1 MDITALGFYAV
12 ICGILSFAAPK
23 LGRPLSRFAIGAVIG
38 IIAATVLPVLQGLA
52 SGY

>member
-12 ICGILSFAAPK
+12 VCGVLSFASPQ

-38 IIAATVLPVLQGLA
+38 IVAATVLPILRGTFG
-52 SGY
+52 GY

>member
-12 ICGILSFAAPK
+12 VCGVLSFASPR
-23 LGRPLSRFAIGAVIG
+23 LGRPLSRFAIGAVVG
-38 IIAATVLPVLQGLA
+38 IIAATVLPMLQGMV